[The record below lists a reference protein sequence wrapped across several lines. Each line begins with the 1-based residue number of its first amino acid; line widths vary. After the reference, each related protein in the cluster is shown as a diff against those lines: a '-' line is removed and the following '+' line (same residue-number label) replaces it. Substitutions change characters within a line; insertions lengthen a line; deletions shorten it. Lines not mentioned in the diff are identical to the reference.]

1 MMKSIRFNIAV
12 LLSLLGVVA
21 QAQTI
26 GVKAPRFVRPLVE
39 RWVAEYQKS
48 NADFN
53 ASFVQGGQESQ
64 LTLVL
69 SDGQDAAY
77 FGRYAIVP
85 FTAKDSEAASLLA
98 KKKLNSKRIKNVL
111 FEKDDLDEEKEDKQ
125 ENKFHIYAG
134 SNSLSTS
141 RPYAAAFGFTV
152 ADYKGKRISGDDKFV
167 VQAISQDPLGLGV
180 NALGNLFDLKTR
192 KVNEGV
198 QIAALDADKK
208 DQLLSANTIDEVIQL
223 LEEHTVEGVT
233 IEKIGFAFD
242 VNNPQLNRF
251 VNWVLTDGQQYIRE
265 YGLLALSQKELA
277 AQQRNLR
284 LQDIAQK

>member
-1 MMKSIRFNIAV
+1 MKSIRINIAAF
-12 LLSLLGVVA
+12 LLLLAGVSE
-21 QAQTI
+21 AQTI

-48 NADFN
+48 NADFD
-53 ASFVQGGQESQ
+53 AHFVQGNQDSQ

-69 SDGQDAAY
+69 SEGQDAAY

-98 KKKLNSKRIKNVL
+98 KKKLNNKRIKNVL
-111 FEKDDLDEEKEDKQ
+111 FEKDEFDDEKGDKL
-125 ENKFHIYAG
+125 ENKFHVYTG
-134 SNSLSTS
+134 NNSLSTS
-141 RPYAAAFGFTV
+141 HPYAAAYGFTV
-152 ADYKGKRISGDDKFV
+152 ADYRGKRISGDDKFL
-167 VQAISQDPLGLGV
+167 VQAISKDPLGLGV
-180 NALGNLFDLKTR
+180 NALGNLYDLKTR

-208 DQLLSANTIDEVIQL
+208 DQLLSANTLDEVIQV
-223 LEEHTVEGVT
+223 LEDHAIEGID
-233 IEKIGFAFD
+233 IEKIGFTFD

-265 YGLLALSQKELA
+265 YGLLVLSQKELA
-277 AQQRNLR
+277 AQQRNIS